1 MKKHHSVQGTFSRLF
16 GKKHGTAAASLFAT
30 NPPWIFSQEVTS
42 DSAGGTGQ
50 CSSSSVLP
58 GGGKLGEGRPGAL
71 RGGGKGCPVPISSPR
86 CGRAALCP
94 AFFSSPLPK
103 TVLRSAVIEGGA
115 VCVSFGCNRNAAP
128 WGLREEGRRG

>member
-50 CSSSSVLP
+50 CSPSSVKP

-71 RGGGKGCPVPISSPR
+71 RGGEKGCPVPVSSLR
-86 CGRAALCP
+86 CGRVALCP
-94 AFFSSPLPK
+94 AFLSPP
-103 TVLRSAVIEGGA
+103 
-115 VCVSFGCNRNAAP
+115 
-128 WGLREEGRRG
+128 